1 MTITSRPGPLPD
13 PEIETIL
20 ALLGAHIPLTLLL
33 DLASPLHSDEV
44 YVEEPGDAS
53 WLVSA

>member
-1 MTITSRPGPLPD
+1 MTMTPRSSALPD
-13 PEIETIL
+13 AEIETIL

-44 YVEEPGDAS
+44 YVEEPGDAT